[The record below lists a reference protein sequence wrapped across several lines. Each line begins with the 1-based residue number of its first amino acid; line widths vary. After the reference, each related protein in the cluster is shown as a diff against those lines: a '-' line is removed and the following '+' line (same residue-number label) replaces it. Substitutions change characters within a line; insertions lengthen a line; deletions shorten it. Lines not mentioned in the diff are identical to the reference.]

1 MRYRHVCT
9 GGGWERT
16 TWFWELNNVA
26 RSIEQH
32 CALSRRVPPPW
43 LTRTQQRTLLISNEK
58 YHWAQFIIGT
68 FKKCKESVMGVI
80 TSVGVQFSVDK
91 MIFLQRTN
99 PLNRPVNDKESV
111 FQVRTTWPDTES
123 TQWVILN
130 RIQKTPLD
138 TPRHPYKPPLT
149 TPRKHPYFSFTH

>member
-1 MRYRHVCT
+1 
-9 GGGWERT
+9 
-16 TWFWELNNVA
+16 
-26 RSIEQH
+26 
-32 CALSRRVPPPW
+32 
-43 LTRTQQRTLLISNEK
+43 
-58 YHWAQFIIGT
+58 
-68 FKKCKESVMGVI
+68 MGVI

-138 TPRHPYKPPLT
+138 TPRHPYKPPLQT
-149 TPRKHPYFSFTH
+149 TPISHLPQIM